1 VTQITLKKQRS
12 PTTTMMFLAFGPVL
26 AFFAI
31 RVLANDWYL
40 LSVEEK
46 VVDFHFIYK
55 HVLAY

>member
-1 VTQITLKKQRS
+1 
-12 PTTTMMFLAFGPVL
+12 MMFLAFGPVL